1 MIIREMIR
9 LRLNL
14 ETNHS
19 VSVCATCLLT
29 CAVQVWSTEMVDGY
43 REGQVETCHADGL
56 RAMKSGCEAWT
67 EGLRCPKTDR
77 GWLTHEDIDK
87 RELMLRCRLCSPS
100 QDDD

>member
-14 ETNHS
+14 ETNPS

-56 RAMKSGCEAWT
+56 GATKDGREAWT
-67 EGLRCPKTDR
+67 EGPRWP
-77 GWLTHEDIDK
+77 ED
-87 RELMLRCRLCSPS
+87 
-100 QDDD
+100 